1 MVLLQLV
8 RRDMLSDQISD
19 AVLYASL
26 CRKSGSD
33 VETAEFTH
41 FSFILSMMKPLL
53 MTKLQLIS
61 KKCYSANCS
70 LEVPR

>member
-26 CRKSGSD
+26 EQQSYLWDLHLDQHGHD
-33 VETAEFTH
+33 
-41 FSFILSMMKPLL
+41 
-53 MTKLQLIS
+53 LQRDHNQRQRWTMRRL
-61 KKCYSANCS
+61 YATPA
-70 LEVPR
+70 L